1 MTDKNDVPAP
11 KSKPFKVR
19 DLLAKTEPRIH
30 EIGGVE
36 YKLTAQ
42 KFTDVP
48 RAHALAFLC
57 DRSFEV
63 VDDKGMKLEP
73 LPEIQND
80 AANGGIRLRPG
91 QVVAAFTELN
101 DEALASRCSRL
112 PDSEDLIDAGRD
124 AMIEALTNY
133 VPANAK
139 GEAEMYDNAAP
150 MPRGDID
157 RMLANGNSQR
167 IANSLRA

>member
-30 EIGGVE
+30 EVGGVE

-42 KFTDVP
+42 KFIDVP

-57 DRSFEV
+57 DKSFEV
-63 VDDKGMKLEP
+63 VDDKGAKLEP

-80 AANGGIRLRPG
+80 AATGGIRLRPG

-112 PDSEDLIDAGRD
+112 PDSEHLIEASREE
-124 AMIEALTNY
+124 MIDALTNY
-133 VPANAK
+133 VPTNSSADVY
-139 GEAEMYDNAAP
+139 GTEAAP

-157 RMLANGNSQR
+157 RMLANGNSAR